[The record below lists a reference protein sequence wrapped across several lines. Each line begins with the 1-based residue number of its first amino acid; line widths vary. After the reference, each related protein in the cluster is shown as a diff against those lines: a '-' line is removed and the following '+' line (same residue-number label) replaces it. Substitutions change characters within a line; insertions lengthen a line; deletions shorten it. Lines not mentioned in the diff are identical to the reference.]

1 LSDERMSYQPDLV
14 DKCQLQ
20 KERTEKK
27 AAIAELNSI
36 ILAEDKL
43 NVFRPIIEN
52 NMMVLFNNHQFL
64 HGRTKIQDISRHLL
78 RVRFNLKDK

>member
-1 LSDERMSYQPDLV
+1 MRYQPDLV

-20 KERTEKK
+20 QERSEKK

-43 NVFRPIIEN
+43 NIFRPTLEN
-52 NMMVLFNNHQFL
+52 NMMILFNNHQFL
-64 HGRTKIQDISRHLL
+64 HGRTEIQDINRHLL